1 MSLEQLWDEYREHGY
16 RADQPIGVEPLDQF
30 YAALLAF
37 GHQDLARA
45 AELARQAAMSAPDDR
60 VFTEAATYLDRVASQ
75 GKHNVYVSGDAFA
88 AFIGGGG
95 NVPLYVATSAALRA
109 AYDEYEQ
116 LDVVDIGTGNGHALL
131 PALTP
136 TINRLGVVEPSAAL
150 LTELRARLDASG
162 RSSEAFAGTA
172 QEFARQE
179 SGGWTIIQATYS
191 LHSIP
196 PEERPELLH
205 RLRDLGQRLVIVE
218 FDVPE
223 FAAMYDPARVRDILG
238 RYQRGLAEYTDD
250 GGLVAQGFLMPVLLG
265 YFDQTAARTTYEQP
279 IAAWAEQVR
288 AAGFTAVDVRP
299 IYDYWWATAWLV
311 SGSGISQAR

>member
-1 MSLEQLWDEYREHGY
+1 MSLEQLWDLYQEHGY
-16 RADQPIGVEPLDQF
+16 RVDQPIGANPLDQF

-45 AELARQAAMSAPDDR
+45 AELAIQAATGDPDDR
-60 VFTEAATYLDRVASQ
+60 VFTEAAAYLSRVAGQ

-95 NVPLYVATSAALRA
+95 NVPLYAATSAALRA
-109 AYDEYEQ
+109 AYSEYER
-116 LDVVDIGTGNGHALL
+116 LDVLDIGTGNGHALL

-150 LTELRARLDASG
+150 LAELHARLDGSG
-162 RSSEAFAGTA
+162 RSREAFAGTA
-172 QEFARQE
+172 QEFAHHDN
-179 SGGWTIIQATYS
+179 GGWTIIQATYS

-196 PEERPELLH
+196 PDERPGLLR
-205 RLRDLGQRLVIVE
+205 RLRDLGQRLLIVE

-223 FAAMYDPARVRDILG
+223 FAAMYDPARVRDIVG

-279 IAAWAEQVR
+279 IAAWADLVR
-288 AAGFTAVDVRP
+288 AAGFTAVEVRP
-299 IYDYWWATAWLV
+299 LYDYWWATACLV
-311 SGSGISQAR
+311 TGSG

>member
-1 MSLEQLWDEYREHGY
+1 MSLEQLWQSFQANGY
-16 RADQPIGVEPLDQF
+16 RADQLVGPDPTDLF

-45 AELARQAAMSAPDDR
+45 AELAGRAAAGAPDER
-60 VFTEAATYLDRVASQ
+60 VFGEAAAYLGRVAGA
-75 GKHNVYVSGDAFA
+75 GKPNVYVSGAAFA

-95 NVPLYVATSAALRA
+95 NVPLYAATSAALRA
-109 AYDEYEQ
+109 EYGQHER
-116 LDVVDIGTGNGHALL
+116 LDVLDIGAGNGHALL
-131 PALTP
+131 PALTAN
-136 TINRLGVVEPSAAL
+136 IARLGVVEPSAAL
-150 LTELRARLDASG
+150 LAELRQRLEAAG
-162 RSSEAFAGTA
+162 RTCAAFAGTA
-172 QEFARQE
+172 QEFAAQDG
-179 SGGWTIIQATYS
+179 GGWTVIQATYS

-196 PEERPELLH
+196 PEQRPGLLR
-205 RLRDLGQRLVIVE
+205 RLRDLGQRLLIVE

-238 RYQRGLAEYTDD
+238 RYRRGLAEYAGD

-288 AAGFTAVDVRP
+288 AAGFAAVEVRP
-299 IYDYWWATAWLV
+299 LYDYWWAPACLV
-311 SGSGISQAR
+311 AGSA